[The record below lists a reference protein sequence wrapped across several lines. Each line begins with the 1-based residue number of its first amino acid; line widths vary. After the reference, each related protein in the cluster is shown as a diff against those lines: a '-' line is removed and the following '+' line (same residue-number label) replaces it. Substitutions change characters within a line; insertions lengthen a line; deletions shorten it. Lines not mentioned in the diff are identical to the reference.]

1 MKKRI
6 FLLMGMILIILGL
19 FFQILYLNL
28 LVLGYS
34 FSFYVHFI
42 SRKVEFYFLG
52 IGILCLIIY
61 FNRKDH
67 K

>member
-6 FLLMGMILIILGL
+6 LLLTGMLLVILGL

-61 FNRKDH
+61 LKRKDH
-67 K
+67 Q

>member
-6 FLLMGMILIILGL
+6 LLLTGMLLVILGL

-42 SRKVEFYFLG
+42 SRKVEFSFLG

-61 FNRKDH
+61 LKRKDH

>member
-42 SRKVEFYFLG
+42 SRKVEF
-52 IGILCLIIY
+52 
-61 FNRKDH
+61 
-67 K
+67 